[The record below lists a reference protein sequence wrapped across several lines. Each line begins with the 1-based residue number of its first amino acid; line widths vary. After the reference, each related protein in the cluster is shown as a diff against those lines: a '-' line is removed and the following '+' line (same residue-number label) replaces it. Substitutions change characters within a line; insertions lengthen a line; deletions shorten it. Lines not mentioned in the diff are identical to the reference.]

1 MLKMITLKRESE
13 LNIGWRDWTREAS
26 FKSKDMMLKTQE
38 KSKHVSTCLIKAR
51 LPEPDLRGGVGQPM
65 SLFRSVRF
73 QNFQWL
79 SWAYQRDG
87 MDLSITLTLQGG
99 GGGGGGQGGDHQHQH
114 GFSSLQRERGRER
127 GGEQRRGGGERGE
140 VARRRGEGE
149 EQWWGEGETVWRQVE
164 VFARGHRPQQSDHCI
179 INHTEGLHINYRSFG
194 AVTWKCRKYE
204 KIQSDSV
211 QKHHVQRNCRQKKKP
226 IDLTKYENTKMH
238 QFFSLLTIR
247 QIYIVVVKINK
258 IKDWLQFST
267 FVRWLRRYL
276 GRTEWIMYI

>member
-1 MLKMITLKRESE
+1 MRMPNCPCWKWLRLKERVSWT
-13 LNIGWRDWTREAS
+13 WDWAREAS
-26 FKSKDMMLKTQE
+26 FKSKNMMLKNSGKVETRLHSSHQSAPPWAGSARRSRATNVSLQIGQI
-38 KSKHVSTCLIKAR
+38 SKLSMPILSIWAR
-51 LPEPDLRGGVGQPM
+51 
-65 SLFRSVRF
+65 
-73 QNFQWL
+73 
-79 SWAYQRDG
+79 RDEQ
-87 MDLSITLTLQGG
+87 MDLSITLTLQGGG

-149 EQWWGEGETVWRQVE
+149 EKWWGEGETVWRQVE
-164 VFARGHRPQQSDHCI
+164 VFARGHWPQQSDHCI

-194 AVTWKCRKYE
+194 AVIWKCRKYE

-226 IDLTKYENTKMH
+226 IDITKYENTKMH

-258 IKDWLQFST
+258 TKIGFNFL
-267 FVRWLRRYL
+267 LL
-276 GRTEWIMYI
+276 

>member
-26 FKSKDMMLKTQE
+26 FKSKNMMLKNSGKVETRLHLSPQSAPPWAASARRSRATNVSLQIGQI
-38 KSKHVSTCLIKAR
+38 SKLWISILSIWAR
-51 LPEPDLRGGVGQPM
+51 
-65 SLFRSVRF
+65 
-73 QNFQWL
+73 
-79 SWAYQRDG
+79 RDEL

-149 EQWWGEGETVWRQVE
+149 KQWWGEGETVWRQVE

-194 AVTWKCRKYE
+194 AVIWKCRKYE
-204 KIQSDSV
+204 KNQSDSV

-258 IKDWLQFST
+258 TKIGFNFL
-267 FVRWLRRYL
+267 LL
-276 GRTEWIMYI
+276 